1 LYIELIGGLMKLG
14 IIGAGSWGINLV
26 RNFCRILRTYNVT
39 VCDLNENRLSSI
51 ESEFAGIETF
61 LNPDKIISNDSI
73 KSIVVA
79 TPAENHYEIA
89 KKALL
94 AGKHV
99 LVEKP
104 LALETNEAEELIEI
118 SKNNKLKLMVD
129 HLLIYHPVICKI
141 KELIDKKD
149 LGKIYYLYSERLNLG
164 VVRSKENVLWSLG
177 PHDISVVL
185 YLLNEFPS
193 RIEASGGIYI
203 QEKQKI
209 EDSVFLHLSFPSG
222 VDAHSHLSWLDPH
235 KTRKMTIV
243 GDKKMVVFDDME
255 PRNKLTIFDK
265 GVEWTEKG
273 GVSVR
278 YGDIYIPS
286 ISLYEPLKAVC
297 EHFIDCVEK
306 DKKPKSDGD
315 SGLQVLKILKEAQ
328 KSLEKN
334 R

>member
-1 LYIELIGGLMKLG
+1 MKSG
-14 IIGAGSWGINLV
+14 IIGAGNWGINLV
-26 RNFCRILRTYNVT
+26 RNFCQISRTDNVA
-39 VCDLNENRLSSI
+39 VCDLDKNRLSLI
-51 ESEFAGIETF
+51 ESEFPGIETF
-61 LNPDKIISNDSI
+61 LNPDKIISNNKI
-73 KSIVVA
+73 ESIVIA
-79 TPAENHYEIA
+79 TPAESHYEIA

-104 LALETNEAEELIEI
+104 LALEIDEAEELIETA
-118 SKNNKLKLMVD
+118 KNNKLKLMVD
-129 HLLIYHPVICKI
+129 HLLVYHPVICKI
-141 KELIDKKD
+141 KELIDKEE

-164 VVRSKENVLWSLG
+164 VIRSKENVLWSLG

-203 QEKQKI
+203 QERQKI
-209 EDSVFLHLSFPSG
+209 EDAVFLHLSFPSG

-235 KTRKMTIV
+235 KTRKLTIV
-243 GDKKMVVFDDME
+243 GDKKMVIFDDME

-273 GVSVR
+273 GISVR

-286 ISLYEPLKAVC
+286 IPLYEPLKAVC
-297 EHFIDCVEK
+297 EHFIDCVENNQN
-306 DKKPKSDGD
+306 PKSDGD
-315 SGLQVLKILKEAQ
+315 GGLKVLKVLKKAQ
-328 KSLEKN
+328 SHLERK